1 MPLDEKDKNTH
12 ITTLQT
18 LQRDINF
25 YKKVNENN
33 QNPSL
38 DKIIDILRNS
48 QDQLYS
54 ALAQHGVTAD
64 EVHQIIQ
71 ENSDK
76 QLINEIM
83 KLQGMKDRITKQL
96 ANLDL
101 SVQKCDPCPNGSHM
115 GKMGACHSKTAK
127 QRYQRHENVTLA
139 SSDLP
144 QREITRGNIARPK
157 KSKLENRLTT
167 TEL

>member
-1 MPLDEKDKNTH
+1 LDEKDKRTH
-12 ITTLQT
+12 IETLQS

-25 YKKVNENN
+25 YKKANENN

-54 ALAQHGVTAD
+54 ALSQHGVTAD

-76 QLINEIM
+76 ALINEIM
-83 KLQGMKDRITKQL
+83 KLQGMKDKISKQL
-96 ANLDL
+96 SAPDL
-101 SVQKCDPCPNGSHM
+101 TPQERQSLEKSFTHATQAHTDKWDGIINSPRKDDLIDKIEQAQLRQLQKQQARDRDH
-115 GKMGACHSKTAK
+115 
-127 QRYQRHENVTLA
+127 
-139 SSDLP
+139 D
-144 QREITRGNIARPK
+144 REPSRTR
-157 KSKLENRLTT
+157 
-167 TEL
+167 

>member
-83 KLQGMKDRITKQL
+83 KLQGMKDRINKQL
-96 ANLDL
+96 ANPDL
-101 SVQKCDPCPNGSHM
+101 TPQKRQSLEKSFTRVTQAHTDKWDEIINSPRKDDLIE
-115 GKMGACHSKTAK
+115 KMEQAQIK
-127 QRYQRHENVTLA
+127 QLQKQQARDRDH
-139 SSDLP
+139 D
-144 QREITRGNIARPK
+144 REPSRTR
-157 KSKLENRLTT
+157 
-167 TEL
+167 